1 MPTRFADAGYRDA
14 GVPANVIGH
23 VLAHPD
29 QERIMLVLGGAG
41 RPDGQAQRKEQRNP
55 SPQQPHPDALIR
67 HSIDPHRVTS
77 VQGKS
82 VAAIPITGRQH
93 QSSLGRRL
101 PMLNVYVTRWIA
113 RPGKKP
119 LRPPQVGVGVQGA
132 KQQ

>member
-1 MPTRFADAGYRDA
+1 
-14 GVPANVIGH
+14 
-23 VLAHPD
+23 
-29 QERIMLVLGGAG
+29 MLVLGGAG
-41 RPDGQAQRKEQRNP
+41 RPDGQAQRKEQRAP

-67 HSIDPHRVTS
+67 YSIDPHRVTS

-119 LRPPQVGVGVQGA
+119 LRPPQGRRRGAGGQTAMKRIGLSLALLVG
-132 KQQ
+132 